1 MSCARCDRTGP
12 RPFSYLEER
21 FGDRQATRYQEASF
35 NVQPTENVHIEP
47 TRDAERELYDP
58 DYPVLK
64 LADPYSY
71 SDPRQYYYTPY
82 VAAAAAR
89 HESFA
94 QTLKYIEDRR
104 LLDKLPDSFQ
114 ITLRGF
120 VLPLRHYESGA
131 QLIALNG
138 SRFAWGTTVEQP
150 IAFAAMDRMGDGQQ
164 LSLVGLAM
172 AGGAG
177 DTLAEAKKN
186 WLFSGPLQGIRKA
199 MEELLVEGDWAV
211 GVIGLDLIDELLHP
225 VVFEHL
231 DDRALA
237 RGAVACTQLARHFGD
252 WYRNHRKFMASLL
265 KAWATDPEHGES
277 NREAMGDIA
286 GRWFPIVHTA
296 VAEYAVGIAEAA
308 GSTTAVAAVERS
320 SAELTNQLKKLGVHV
335 RAVQEGVRSASL
347 RANHWHSAPRSAD
360 RASARECDERGRA
373 PERKTRLVGVDL
385 QDSSDSH
392 AVVEA
397 IEADNTGVTVNRMP
411 GLVSLRAARE
421 MVIRRE
427 SVEARIGR
435 EWDTQEFQMNLVS
448 YSGNIDWDDD
458 QIIIK
463 WEH

>member
-1 MSCARCDRTGP
+1 MGYELRSNAIEPVRNT
-12 RPFSYLEER
+12 FSYLEER

-35 NVQPTENVHIEP
+35 NVQPTENFHYRP
-47 TRDAERELYDP
+47 TWDADRELYDP
-58 DYPVLK
+58 DYTVLK

-71 SDPRQYYYTPY
+71 TDPRQYYYTPY

-94 QTLKYIEDRR
+94 QTLKYVEDRR

-120 VLPLRHYESGA
+120 VIPLRHYESGA
-131 QLIALNG
+131 QLISLNG

-150 IAFAAMDRMGDGQQ
+150 IAFAAMDRMGNAQQ

-199 MEELLVEGDWAV
+199 MEQLLVEGDWAV

-237 RGAVACTQLARHFGD
+237 RGAVAYSQLARHFGD

-277 NREAMGDIA
+277 NREAMGDIV
-286 GRWFPIVHTA
+286 GRWFPIVHSA

-320 SAELTNQLKKLGVHV
+320 SAELANQLKKLGVHV
-335 RAVQEGVRSASL
+335 RAVQE
-347 RANHWHSAPRSAD
+347 
-360 RASARECDERGRA
+360 
-373 PERKTRLVGVDL
+373 
-385 QDSSDSH
+385 
-392 AVVEA
+392 
-397 IEADNTGVTVNRMP
+397 
-411 GLVSLRAARE
+411 AAR
-421 MVIRRE
+421 
-427 SVEARIGR
+427 
-435 EWDTQEFQMNLVS
+435 
-448 YSGNIDWDDD
+448 
-458 QIIIK
+458 
-463 WEH
+463 

>member
-1 MSCARCDRTGP
+1 MGFELRSNAIEPVRNT
-12 RPFSYLEER
+12 FSYLEER

-35 NVQPTENVHIEP
+35 NVQPTENFHYRP
-47 TRDAERELYDP
+47 TWDADRELYDP
-58 DYPVLK
+58 DYTVLK
-64 LADPYSY
+64 LTDPYSY
-71 SDPRQYYYTPY
+71 TDPRQYYYTPY

-120 VLPLRHYESGA
+120 VIPLRHYESGA

-150 IAFAAMDRMGDGQQ
+150 IAFAAMDRMGNAQQ

-237 RGAVACTQLARHFGD
+237 HGAVAYSQLARHFSD
-252 WYRNHRKFMASLL
+252 WYHNHRKFMASLL
-265 KAWATDPEHGES
+265 KAWATDPEHGEA
-277 NREAMGDIA
+277 NREAMSDIV
-286 GRWFPIVHTA
+286 GRWFPIVHSA

-335 RAVQEGVRSASL
+335 RAVQE
-347 RANHWHSAPRSAD
+347 
-360 RASARECDERGRA
+360 
-373 PERKTRLVGVDL
+373 
-385 QDSSDSH
+385 
-392 AVVEA
+392 
-397 IEADNTGVTVNRMP
+397 
-411 GLVSLRAARE
+411 AAR
-421 MVIRRE
+421 
-427 SVEARIGR
+427 
-435 EWDTQEFQMNLVS
+435 
-448 YSGNIDWDDD
+448 
-458 QIIIK
+458 
-463 WEH
+463 

>member
-1 MSCARCDRTGP
+1 M
-12 RPFSYLEER
+12 
-21 FGDRQATRYQEASF
+21 
-35 NVQPTENVHIEP
+35 
-47 TRDAERELYDP
+47 
-58 DYPVLK
+58 
-64 LADPYSY
+64 
-71 SDPRQYYYTPY
+71 
-82 VAAAAAR
+82 
-89 HESFA
+89 
-94 QTLKYIEDRR
+94 
-104 LLDKLPDSFQ
+104 
-114 ITLRGF
+114 
-120 VLPLRHYESGA
+120 
-131 QLIALNG
+131 
-138 SRFAWGTTVEQP
+138 
-150 IAFAAMDRMGDGQQ
+150 
-164 LSLVGLAM
+164 
-172 AGGAG
+172 
-177 DTLAEAKKN
+177 
-186 WLFSGPLQGIRKA
+186 
-199 MEELLVEGDWAV
+199 
-211 GVIGLDLIDELLHP
+211 IGLDLIDELLHP

-237 RGAVACTQLARHFGD
+237 RGAVAYSQLARHFGD

-277 NREAMGDIA
+277 NREAMGDIV

-296 VAEYAVGIAEAA
+296 VAEFAVGIAEAA

-335 RAVQEGVRSASL
+335 RARSGGSTMSEA
-347 RANHWHSAPRSAD
+347 A
-360 RASARECDERGRA
+360 A